1 MINMINLHSD
11 PDYQIALTAFLQRGI
26 TDCDHTTNSGWNIF
40 KDSHLKIA
48 KNKCPICECPFDN
61 SITRISNNGITTLTP
76 TMDHYRPKNTNFY
89 PLLKCDH
96 KNYLIMCSDCNNV
109 FKNSEFPLHSS
120 TPNRETTLTDTSLFT
135 EKPLI
140 TNPIYDDV
148 LDLFILNFKQ
158 SITGRKILE
167 LTPKYEKADNDYL
180 YEKAIETIKLF
191 KLADCINI
199 NLANTETCRIDL
211 LSRHFNTFYDFIVEL
226 ENKDIKKAM
235 EIYKNNKLNEFGFT
249 AFIINKQYRN
259 LIP

>member
-1 MINMINLHSD
+1 
-11 PDYQIALTAFLQRGI
+11 
-26 TDCDHTTNSGWNIF
+26 
-40 KDSHLKIA
+40 
-48 KNKCPICECPFDN
+48 
-61 SITRISNNGITTLTP
+61 
-76 TMDHYRPKNTNFY
+76 
-89 PLLKCDH
+89 
-96 KNYLIMCSDCNNV
+96 MCSDCNNV

-158 SITGRKILE
+158 SSTGRKILE

-199 NLANTETCRIDL
+199 NLGNTEICRIDL
-211 LSRHFNTFYDFIVEL
+211 LSRHFNTFYDFIIEL
-226 ENKDIKKAM
+226 ENKNKEKAM

-249 AFIINKQYRN
+249 LFIIKKQYRN